1 MQTAIALNRHFPK
14 FLELLSSLPD
24 YRKSPDYKTEEVL
37 MAAIAIFLFK
47 RGSRNGMDNLSRKG
61 RFAANYK
68 RVFGCRLPD
77 MDTCDKLLRKLPQ
90 ECLEKLKQE
99 MVRVLV
105 RRKVFD
111 KFRFDRHYHCVA
123 VDGTGLHSFDY
134 EPYPGCPKKTSK
146 SGKTTYTVYVLEAKI
161 VCPNG
166 FSISIATEWIRNP
179 EHGNYEKQDCELKA
193 FVRLAEKLKKQYPR
207 LPILLLADGLYPNNT
222 IFDACRKYGYRFI
235 LTFKDGNLKTVWEE
249 IDFLSSLGRDEQYKR
264 SEWQERVDFLSRGNK
279 DEHFEKNNRREEH
292 SYRFINNL
300 PFKTHMLHFVELNIT
315 WEQRISAE
323 EITHTPEK
331 ERFVHIT
338 DIPLSRF
345 NCEKVSRHGRL
356 RWTIENEGFN
366 VQKNQGYG
374 LSHKFSRVSSVATCN
389 YYQCLQIA
397 HMIDQLAYLAGHVRK
412 TYFKDNKETMDS
424 LGEFGLAT
432 MMTMKLGKSKILRL
446 LASIGQF
453 RY

>member
-1 MQTAIALNRHFPK
+1 MQTAIALKRHFPK
-14 FLELLSSLPD
+14 FLKMLSSLPD
-24 YRKSPDYKTEEVL
+24 YRKFPDYKTEEVL

-68 RVFGCRLPD
+68 KVFGCRLPD
-77 MDTCDKLLRKLPQ
+77 TDTCDKLLRKLPQ
-90 ECLEKLKQE
+90 ECHEKLKQE

-111 KFRFDRHYHCVA
+111 KFRFDGLYHNVA

-146 SGKTTYTVYVLEAKI
+146 NGKTTYTVYVLEAKI
-161 VCPNG
+161 VCSNS

-179 EHGNYEKQDCELKA
+179 EYGNYDKQDCELNA
-193 FVRLAEKLKKQYPR
+193 FIRLAEKLKKLYPR

-222 IFDACRKYGYRFI
+222 VFDACRRYGYRFI
-235 LTFKDGNLKTVWEE
+235 FTFKDGNLKSVWEE
-249 IDFLSSLGRDEQYKR
+249 
-264 SEWQERVDFLSRGNK
+264 VDFLWRITKDNTVNCQYKKGNWW
-279 DEHFEKNNRREEH
+279 ETH
-292 SYRFINNL
+292 SYRFLNNI
-300 PFKTHMLHFVELNIT
+300 PYKTHTLHLVDLDIT
-315 WEQRISAE
+315 REQDISGKEKANTAE
-323 EITHTPEK
+323 K
-331 ERFVHIT
+331 DRFVHIT
-338 DIPLSRF
+338 DIPLNKN
-345 NCEKVSRHGRL
+345 NCKDISSCGRL

-366 VQKNQGYG
+366 AQKNEGYG
-374 LSHKFSRVSSVATCN
+374 LSHKFSRVSPVATCN

-397 HMIDQLAYLAGHVRK
+397 HMIDQLAYLARHVRI
-412 TYFKDNKETMDS
+412 TYFKDNKETMAS

-432 MMTMKLGKSKILRL
+432 MMTMKLGKSKIIRL